1 LFDSLCALFGTDVIF
16 LPAFRWERE
25 PEKRV
30 EEPIYVPSAQPQKR
44 VSKFGAKMK
53 SKLPPVEPP
62 PRVQRNIGEALLSA
76 TYICLI
82 TNVPH

>member
-1 LFDSLCALFGTDVIF
+1 VIF
-16 LPAFRWERE
+16 LPVFRWERE

-62 PRVQRNIGEALLSA
+62 PRVRRSIDEALLSA
-76 TYICLI
+76 AITCLI
-82 TNVPH
+82 ANIPH